1 LSEDAAEPEPY
12 RGVIIIEWPP
22 RGPSPYHVLNGRQ
35 SLFLDA
41 VTGKPIMTVSEADI
55 IVHTGA
61 ESRVTATL
69 TMFADEAGEPI
80 LDGNPVV
87 KDGEVLTGV
96 FPFLVSEMR
105 VRPA

>member
-1 LSEDAAEPEPY
+1 MTAPEADAY

-22 RGPSPYHVLNGRQ
+22 RGPSPYHVLGGWQ

-80 LDGNPVV
+80 LDGSPVIR
-87 KDGEVLTGV
+87 DGEALTGT
-96 FPFLVSEMR
+96 FPFAVSEMR

>member
-1 LSEDAAEPEPY
+1 MSENDEPGDY

-22 RGPSPYHVLNGRQ
+22 RGPSPYHAMDGWQ

-41 VTGKPIMTVSEADI
+41 VTGKPIMTVSEADV

-69 TMFADEAGEPI
+69 TMFADEAGDPI
-80 LDGNPVV
+80 LEGLPVV
-87 KDGEVLTGV
+87 RDGEILTGT
-96 FPFLVSEMR
+96 FPFAVSEMR
-105 VRPA
+105 VRPKS